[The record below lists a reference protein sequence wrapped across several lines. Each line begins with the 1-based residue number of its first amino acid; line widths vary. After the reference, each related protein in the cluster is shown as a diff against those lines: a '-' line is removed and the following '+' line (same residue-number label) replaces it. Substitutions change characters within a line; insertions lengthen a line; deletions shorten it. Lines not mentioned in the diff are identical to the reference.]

1 MELDKEL
8 IQGRIDIIDRN
19 LKFLDLYQKIDQKN
33 YLSSYK
39 DIQAVKYS
47 LFEII
52 EACLDIASH
61 VISVKG
67 FERAES
73 YSEMFLILG
82 KEKLIDSKLSQNL
95 SEMAKFR
102 NVLIHSYSKVDN
114 LKVLD
119 FVINELKDIKKFT
132 KKILEFV

>member
-19 LKFLDLYQKIDQKN
+19 LKFLDLYSKIDKKN
-33 YLSSYK
+33 FIDSYK

-61 VISVKG
+61 IISVKG

-73 YSEMFLILG
+73 YSEMFWILG
-82 KEKLIDSKLSQNL
+82 TERVIDSELAERLSG
-95 SEMAKFR
+95 MAKFR
-102 NVLIHSYSKVDN
+102 NVLIHTYSKVDN
-114 LKVLD
+114 LKVLE
-119 FVINELKDIKKFT
+119 FVKNELKDIRQFT
-132 KKILEFV
+132 KKVLETL